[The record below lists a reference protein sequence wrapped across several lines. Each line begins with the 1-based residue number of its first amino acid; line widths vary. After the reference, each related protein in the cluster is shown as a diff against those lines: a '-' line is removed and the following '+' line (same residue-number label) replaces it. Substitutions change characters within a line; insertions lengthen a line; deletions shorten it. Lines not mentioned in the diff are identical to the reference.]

1 MPDFVD
7 NTAGYSEVTGTS
19 DYAMTT
25 TSTGRHRRLDQ
36 ALTNGQQVAYYAIG
50 TSNGVDAFE
59 SGIGTWQ
66 SSGTALVRGTVTNS
80 TNGGTISWDAGTK
93 TVYIVANAATLV
105 NTADERLDSTG
116 IDELDPGTTP
126 DGTEI
131 AHFLQDGDGVSLTA
145 AQIQGDPVRQRR
157 GHGLNYLRGYS
168 NFSKTLP
175 TFSGTNGAICG
186 LEPYIS
192 YFSGTGASVVQ
203 FAGFLY
209 VNSLGLLTG
218 TTTTGYAAIQHLE
231 YPNTFDP
238 NKHWE
243 CIFQGGFNGVLPNVE
258 ASTAQIGF
266 TGAAVTALA
275 TGGMYFEA
283 TEASPNWWAVV
294 RANPANVTK
303 KDTGVAYTND
313 TDIRFKV
320 VFDPTP
326 DPKET
331 RFYIN
336 ETLVATTIPSE
347 RIVAL
352 FTLLQMTAQIRK
364 TAGTT
369 AAGMA
374 FTDHSY
380 AIETAELVGF

>member
-116 IDELDPGTTP
+116 IDELDPGTDP

-131 AHFLQDGDGVSLTA
+131 AHFLQGGYGVSLTTE
-145 AQIQGDPVRQRR
+145 QVMGRPVQHMR
-157 GHGLNYLRGYS
+157 GHGCNYLRGYS
-168 NFSKTLP
+168 DFSRTLP
-175 TFSGTNGAICG
+175 TFSATNGAICG
-186 LEPYIS
+186 LEPWIA
-192 YFSGTGASVVQ
+192 YFSGTAASVLQ
-203 FAGFLY
+203 YAGFLGL
-209 VNSLGLLTG
+209 NGLGLNTG
-218 TTTTGYAAIQHLE
+218 TDTTGYASIQHLQ
-231 YPNTFDP
+231 YPTIFDP
-238 NKHWE
+238 NKNYQ
-243 CIFQGGFNGVLPNVE
+243 CIYKGGLQSLPSVE
-258 ASTAQIGF
+258 AFTAQIGF
-266 TGAAVTALA
+266 TTVATALA
-275 TGGMYFEA
+275 TAGMYFEA
-283 TEASPNWWAVV
+283 SEASANWQAVV
-294 RANPANVTK
+294 RANSGAGVTK
-303 KDTGVAYTND
+303 KDTGVALAVDTNK
-313 TDIRFKV
+313 RFKI
-320 VFDPTP
+320 VFDPTS
-326 DPKET
+326 EANEA

-336 ETLVATTIPSE
+336 EVLVATTLGTE
-347 RIVAL
+347 RLVPAL
-352 FTLLQMTAQIRK
+352 TGLQMAAQIRK

-380 AIETAELVGF
+380 AIQTAELAGF